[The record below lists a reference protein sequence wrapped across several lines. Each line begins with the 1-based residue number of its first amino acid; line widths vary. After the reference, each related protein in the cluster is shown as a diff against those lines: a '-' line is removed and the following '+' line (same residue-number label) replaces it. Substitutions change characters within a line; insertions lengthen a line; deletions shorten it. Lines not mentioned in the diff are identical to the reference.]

1 MADRMGFFDF
11 FKSKPKLSEED
22 ILKNRWKFTSNGTY
36 ADRYRQD
43 EIAWRVVSNSFEI
56 WFQGIEQRTG
66 QSLGRRLAHAAAESE
81 EFLLSIGSVLT
92 KPKGRIPSNWLD
104 VHKDWSSRGL
114 GKIQLLE
121 DEDEIR
127 LIVNN
132 HPNGPICAGSLVANW
147 ECGTGQR
154 HRFRWSESVGQG
166 LVVDL
171 TLEDVKIPKS
181 QKSNLIWNDFSSSTN
196 LTEEGHD
203 TFADLEFLN
212 SGFWTI
218 MGRRSLFIHRDL
230 LLKFEEY
237 CLPYLDRIH
246 EGRSDY
252 SWNGLDDNRAL
263 WWTAMADSIREIFFS
278 AGYHIFVSKTEDWL
292 RIARRHLSQDGLG
305 KISSVA
311 SIDNAGGIE
320 FSIENT
326 LHPALLSGTLL
337 GCWERAYGRR
347 GRVIL
352 NQNPNGLKLKIFSLN
367 EIAE

>member
-1 MADRMGFFDF
+1 MADHMGFFDF
-11 FKSKPKLSEED
+11 IKSKPKSSKD
-22 ILKNRWKFTSNGTY
+22 ILLNRWKITSNGTY

-43 EIAWRVVSNSFEI
+43 EIAWRVFANSFEI

-66 QSLGRRLAHAAAESE
+66 QSLGRRLAHASAESE
-81 EFLLSIGSVLT
+81 EFLLSIGGVLA
-92 KPKGRIPSNWLD
+92 KPRGRVPSNWIGAS
-104 VHKDWSSRGL
+104 KDWSSRGL

-121 DEDEIR
+121 DDDEIR

-132 HPNGPICAGSLVANW
+132 HPNGPLCAGSLAANW

-171 TLEDVKIPKS
+171 TLDDVIIPKGK
-181 QKSNLIWNDFSSSTN
+181 KSELIWRDLSTSTII
-196 LTEEGHD
+196 TEEGQD
-203 TFADLEFLN
+203 AFADLEFLD
-212 SGFWTI
+212 SGYWTI

-237 CLPYLDRIH
+237 CLPYLDEIH

-252 SWNGLDDNRAL
+252 TWNGLDEDRAL
-263 WWTAMADSIREIFFS
+263 WWTAMADSIREIFYS
-278 AGYHIFVSKTEDWL
+278 AGHHIFVSKTEDWL
-292 RIARRHLSQDGLG
+292 RIAHRHLSHDGLG
-305 KISSVA
+305 KISSV
-311 SIDNAGGIE
+311 SMSDNNGGVEFTID
-320 FSIENT
+320 NT

-347 GRVIL
+347 GKVIL
-352 NQNPNGLKLKIFSLN
+352 NQQSSGLKLKILSLN